1 MNTIKFVAY
10 LIYTS
15 NKKSEYGIPYINTI
29 LGLTLLSCLNILAIL
44 VLINQSNILPS
55 FDAQHRVAV
64 FFKIALFILPISLL
78 YFLIIKKSDLEKMQY
93 DKDKVK
99 RGNIYLLLYF
109 LLSICLLVV
118 VIWYKKG
125 IVTQ

>member
-1 MNTIKFVAY
+1 MKTIKFVAY

-15 NKKSEYGIPYINTI
+15 NKKNEYGVPYLNAI

-44 VLINQSNILPS
+44 VLLNQSSILPS
-55 FDAQHRVAV
+55 FDEEHRVIV
-64 FFKIALFILPISLL
+64 FFKIALFIIPISLL
-78 YFLIIKKSDLEKMQY
+78 YFLIIKKSDLERIHY

-109 LLSICLLVV
+109 LLSVCLLVI

-125 IVTQ
+125 IVAQ